1 MAAVGRHAA
10 LESAGAAAKRASSRG
25 TAPPASIASTPLLV
39 DALSKREAF
48 SNETR
53 EAFETC
59 ARARDAA
66 KETALA
72 MERALAEATTRRT
85 PRASPKSRRRADE
98 AMRRVAEHK
107 RAARAANARSLYP
120 SSGNCVRSRRTRPN
134 ANVSRS
140 ASLKRRARNARRR
153 RRARADATREEH
165 ALSTR
170 EEVAARASLEKALF
184 GARESLGTARL
195 ETEAVRFELTK
206 WQAAVHER
214 DAALDAMSVTRRDAE
229 AALEASRLDALEAR
243 RAAAVAEGRARAAVE
258 AEKAR
263 RHTGALSGGE
273 SRTVANDLDS
283 RELGGF
289 ENGGGEYTVAHPAS
303 PARRETRR
311 QPRPSS
317 VALGSRAVAS
327 APSPLRRAASHAPP
341 RDRTESVSIEKS
353 GDALAAFTRTA
364 PREGWW
370 RVSGER
376 GGERFFLL
384 FFTSKTN
391 TSPEKNL
398 ILSCHFGFSPTASAF
413 RFSRKSDQSSFALLS
428 TGGSR

>member
-1 MAAVGRHAA
+1 V
-10 LESAGAAAKRASSRG
+10 
-25 TAPPASIASTPLLV
+25 
-39 DALSKREAF
+39 
-48 SNETR
+48 
-53 EAFETC
+53 
-59 ARARDAA
+59 
-66 KETALA
+66 
-72 MERALAEATTRRT
+72 
-85 PRASPKSRRRADE
+85 
-98 AMRRVAEHK
+98 
-107 RAARAANARSLYP
+107 
-120 SSGNCVRSRRTRPN
+120 
-134 ANVSRS
+134 
-140 ASLKRRARNARRR
+140 
-153 RRARADATREEH
+153 
-165 ALSTR
+165 STR

-184 GARESLGTARL
+184 EARESLGTARL

-289 ENGGGEYTVAHPAS
+289 ENGGGEYTVTHPAS

-311 QPRPSS
+311 QPRPG
-317 VALGSRAVAS
+317 LDGPGSRAVAS
-327 APSPLRRAASHAPP
+327 APSPLRRAASHAP

-364 PREGWW
+364 PREGW
-370 RVSGER
+370 
-376 GGERFFLL
+376 
-384 FFTSKTN
+384 
-391 TSPEKNL
+391 
-398 ILSCHFGFSPTASAF
+398 
-413 RFSRKSDQSSFALLS
+413 
-428 TGGSR
+428 